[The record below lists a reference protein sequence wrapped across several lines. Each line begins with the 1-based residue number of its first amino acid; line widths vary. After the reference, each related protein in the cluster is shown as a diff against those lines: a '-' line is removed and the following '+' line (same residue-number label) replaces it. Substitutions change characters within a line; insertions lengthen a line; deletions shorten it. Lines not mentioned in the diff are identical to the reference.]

1 MSEAKTKRKLK
12 IQSIFSTYGIYIVF
26 VVMVV
31 LLAILT
37 EGRFITPRNISIVLR
52 QIAIN
57 GIIAVGMCFV
67 IITGG
72 IDLSVGAV
80 LAFAGAITADLSHP
94 EQGLPLIVPI
104 IVALAIGAVFG
115 FANGSIISFMGA
127 PAFVV
132 TMGMM
137 NIARGA
143 TYLYT
148 NGAPIKNLSDALIQM
163 GQGTWFGVPVPP
175 YLLAIFMILGY
186 ILLQRSKFGRDLYAL
201 GGNEDAA
208 LASGVN
214 VNRTR
219 ILAYAISGMCA
230 AFCGLVLTGRTGAA
244 AALAG
249 EGYELNAIAAVVV
262 GGTSLSG
269 GKGTMVGTLIG
280 ALIIGA
286 LSNGLDILGVSSYI
300 QTVVKG
306 VIIIAAV
313 CLDSRANMKK
323 N

>member
-1 MSEAKTKRKLK
+1 MEAKAKRTNNFK
-12 IQSIFSTYGIYIVF
+12 SVFSTYGIFFVF
-26 VVMVV
+26 VVMVI

-37 EGRFITPRNISIVLR
+37 GGRFVALKNISIVLR

-80 LAFAGAITADLSHP
+80 LAFAGAVTADLSHP
-94 EQGLPLIVPI
+94 EQNLPLIVPI
-104 IVALAIGAVFG
+104 VVALAIGAVFG
-115 FANGSIISFMGA
+115 FANGAIISWMGA
-127 PAFVV
+127 PPFVV

-148 NGAPIKNLSDALIQM
+148 NGAPIKNLTDDLIQM
-163 GQGTWFGVPVPP
+163 GQGTWLGIPIPP
-175 YLLAIFMILGY
+175 YLLAIFMILGI
-186 ILLQRSKFGRDLYAL
+186 ILLQRSRFGRSLYAL
-201 GGNEDAA
+201 GGNGDAA

-214 VNRTR
+214 VNLTR
-219 ILAYAISGMCA
+219 ILAYVICGVCS
-230 AFCGLVLTGRTGAA
+230 AFCGLVLSGRTGAA

-269 GKGTMVGTLIG
+269 GKGTIVGVLIG

-313 CLDSRANMKK
+313 CFDSRAAMKK
-323 N
+323 K